1 MLVCIDTASTAIMGS
16 DLVRDPPSPQ
26 GLLSLLVSS
35 MEKPLVGSGVPVLP
49 QIVRLDDPAV
59 FELIGREV
67 AQLGIQVELVKRLP
81 ALHAF
86 KKIIEHDLFSHQKG
100 YAGGVN

>member
-1 MLVCIDTASTAIMGS
+1 M
-16 DLVRDPPSPQ
+16 
-26 GLLSLLVSS
+26 
-35 MEKPLVGSGVPVLP
+35 GSGVSGLP

-59 FELIGREV
+59 FELIGQEV

-100 YAGGVN
+100 YAGVRIPGQGDRDSEVIPIRIPKLI